1 MKLTQSTHHST
12 EMDIVDRLEYAS
24 MSTPEIALLREAAQY
39 IRVLRQELSEAM
51 DDRIFVVDSDD
62 NEIAVIEGWQADL
75 VRQAALS
82 EFITKSV
89 LELAHERQEH

>member
-1 MKLTQSTHHST
+1 MTSSTHHST

-39 IRVLRQELSEAM
+39 IRTLRKELE
-51 DDRIFVVDSDD
+51 DDGAIVIVDHEG
-62 NEIAVIEGWQADL
+62 NEIGTIEGSHAAL
-75 VRQAALS
+75 VRKAALT

-89 LELAHERQEH
+89 LEMASERQEH

>member
-1 MKLTQSTHHST
+1 
-12 EMDIVDRLEYAS
+12 MDIVDRLEYAS

-39 IRVLRQELSEAM
+39 IRKLREELESDGAIIVTDSEG
-51 DDRIFVVDSDD
+51 
-62 NEIAVIEGWQADL
+62 NEIATIEGWQADL

>member
-1 MKLTQSTHHST
+1 MTKSTHHST

-39 IRVLRQELSEAM
+39 IRKLREEMESDGSIVVTDSEG
-51 DDRIFVVDSDD
+51 
-62 NEIAVIEGWQADL
+62 NEIATIEGWQADL

-89 LELAHERQEH
+89 LEMAHERQEH

>member
-39 IRVLRQELSEAM
+39 IRTLRKELESDGSIIVTDSEG
-51 DDRIFVVDSDD
+51 
-62 NEIAVIEGWQADL
+62 NEIATIEGWQADL

>member
-1 MKLTQSTHHST
+1 MTQSTPHST

-39 IRVLRQELSEAM
+39 IRKLRKEMEGDGAIIVTDSEG
-51 DDRIFVVDSDD
+51 
-62 NEIAVIEGWQADL
+62 NEIATIEGWQADL

-89 LELAHERQEH
+89 LEMAHERQEH

>member
-1 MKLTQSTHHST
+1 MKLRPSTPHST
-12 EMDIVDRLEYAS
+12 EMDIVERLEYAS

-39 IRVLRQELSEAM
+39 IRKLRKEMEGDGA
-51 DDRIFVVDSDD
+51 IVIVDHEG
-62 NEIAVIEGWQADL
+62 NEIGTIEGRQADL

-89 LELAHERQEH
+89 LEMARERQEH

>member
-62 NEIAVIEGWQADL
+62 NEIAVIEGWQAEL
-75 VRQAALS
+75 VRQAALT

-89 LELAHERQEH
+89 LEKANERQEH

>member
-1 MKLTQSTHHST
+1 MTQSTHHST
-12 EMDIVDRLEYAS
+12 EMDIVERLEYAS

-39 IRVLRQELSEAM
+39 IRTLRKELESDGSIVVTDSEG
-51 DDRIFVVDSDD
+51 
-62 NEIAVIEGWQADL
+62 NEIATIEGWQADL